1 MRTTVKQ
8 RQLIVAGVLLALAG
22 AAQAQAIF
30 LARKA
35 IGRIEQMT
43 QSSPAPNAGAGVSYD
58 VATVIV
64 DVAPDKVYA
73 AAARRIGENSALR
86 VTRSD
91 AAKRSIDFSKGT
103 QIGGIQVSALGDNV
117 AQLLISTARNG
128 TSEMD
133 AAGIV
138 GHVLDICRQLDVVC
152 QQSGS

>member
-1 MRTTVKQ
+1 MKKTPVTSR
-8 RQLIVAGVLLALAG
+8 LIVACLLLALAG

-43 QSSPAPNAGAGVSYD
+43 QSAPAPDSGIAYD

-64 DVAPDKVYA
+64 DVAPDKVFA

-91 AAKRSIDFSKGT
+91 AAKRSIDFTKGT
-103 QIGGIQVSALGDNV
+103 QIGGIQVNALGDNV
-117 AQLLISTARNG
+117 AQLLISSAHSG
-128 TSEMD
+128 TPTMD
-133 AAGIV
+133 ASAIV
-138 GHVLDICRQLDVVC
+138 NHVLDICRQLDVVC
-152 QQSGS
+152 QPSGS

>member
-1 MRTTVKQ
+1 MRTTVRQ